1 MVDVPDS
8 TVASGARKVRLRF
21 AIITMAA
28 VIAMLVT
35 ASLGRWQLRRAAE
48 KEAYQAQL
56 DARAAMPAL
65 EGHSLLAPLAP
76 SAQEELLHRQVVLQG
91 EWMPQ
96 HTVYLDN
103 RQMQGRPGFYVLTPL
118 RLAGPTGQ
126 VGQVGLNLAQT
137 VLVQRGWVPRNFE
150 NRAALPTVQT
160 PSGSVQVQGRIASQP
175 ARLLELQTPANG
187 SGGVSQIRQNLDTAS
202 FSREIGVPLAALT
215 VVETGAASDG
225 LARDWPVV
233 GSGVEKHY
241 GYAFQWFGLCSLIA
255 ILYVW
260 FQIVQS
266 VRRRRRHPSSA
277 TGG

>member
-1 MVDVPDS
+1 MPSAMGNLPDS
-8 TVASGARKVRLRF
+8 NAASGARTVRMRF
-21 AIITMAA
+21 VIITIAA
-28 VIAMLVT
+28 VIAMVVT

-76 SAQEELLHRQVVLQG
+76 SAQAELLHRQVVLQG
-91 EWMPQ
+91 EWLPQ
-96 HTVYLDN
+96 HTIYLDN

-118 RLAGPTGQ
+118 RLSGPNGPNQ
-126 VGQVGLNLAQT
+126 LQT

-150 NRAALPTVQT
+150 SRAALRSVQT
-160 PSGSVQVQGRIASQP
+160 PSGNVRVDGRIAGQP

-187 SGGVSQIRQNLDTAS
+187 SGVSQIRQNLDSAS

-225 LARDWPVV
+225 LVRDWPVV

-266 VRRRRRHPSSA
+266 VRRRRRHPSPA

>member
-1 MVDVPDS
+1 MADVADS

-48 KEAYQAQL
+48 KEAYQTQL
-56 DARAAMPAL
+56 DARVAMPAL
-65 EGHSLLAPLAP
+65 DGHSLLVPLAL

-91 EWMPQ
+91 AWLPQ

-118 RLAGPTGQ
+118 RLAGPTGP
-126 VGQVGLNLAQT
+126 VGSNLPQT

-160 PSGSVQVQGRIASQP
+160 PSGRVQVQGRIASQP
-175 ARLLELQTPANG
+175 ARLLELQTSANA
-187 SGGVSQIRQNLDTAS
+187 SGVSQIRQNLDTAS

-266 VRRRRRHPSSA
+266 VRRRRRHPSPA

>member
-1 MVDVPDS
+1 MGDVPDAS
-8 TVASGARKVRLRF
+8 TARSARKARMRF

-65 EGHSLLAPLAP
+65 EGHSLLTPLAP
-76 SAQEELLHRQVVLQG
+76 SAQEELQHRQVVLQG
-91 EWMPQ
+91 EWLPQ
-96 HTVYLDN
+96 YTVYLDN

-118 RLAGPTGQ
+118 RLTVPDGQ
-126 VGQVGLNLAQT
+126 NLVQT

-150 NRAALPTVQT
+150 SRAALPAVQT
-160 PSGSVQVQGRIASQP
+160 PAGSVQVQGRIASQP
-175 ARLLELQTPANG
+175 ARLLELQTPANA
-187 SGGVSQIRQNLDTAS
+187 SGVSQIRQNLDTSS
-202 FSREIGVPLAALT
+202 FAREIGVPLATWT
-215 VVETGAASDG
+215 VVQTGAASDG

-266 VRRRRRHPSSA
+266 LRRRRRHPSPA

>member
-1 MVDVPDS
+1 MGDVPDAS
-8 TVASGARKVRLRF
+8 TARSARKARMRF

-65 EGHSLLAPLAP
+65 EGHSLLTPLAP
-76 SAQEELLHRQVVLQG
+76 SAQEELQHRQVVLQG
-91 EWMPQ
+91 EWLPQ
-96 HTVYLDN
+96 YTVYLDN

-118 RLAGPTGQ
+118 RLTVPDGQ
-126 VGQVGLNLAQT
+126 NLVQT
-137 VLVQRGWVPRNFE
+137 VLVQRGWVLRNFE
-150 NRAALPTVQT
+150 NRAALPAVQT
-160 PSGSVQVQGRIASQP
+160 PAGIVQVQGRIASQP
-175 ARLLELQTPANG
+175 ARLLELQTPANA
-187 SGGVSQIRQNLDTAS
+187 SGVSQIRQNLDTSS
-202 FSREIGVPLAALT
+202 FAREIGVPLATWT
-215 VVETGAASDG
+215 VVQTGAASDG

-266 VRRRRRHPSSA
+266 LRRRRRHPSPA